1 MLIFL
6 DTEFTGLD
14 QRSPSLIAI
23 GLVTEDSQIFYAEL
37 PRDTYIE
44 AAAPWVRENVL
55 SLLDGDE
62 AVMQPDELRQRLAAW
77 IGGLGAVRIA
87 CDSKDYDF
95 AFLRAILIPWPTN
108 LAPTPLTLQFNV
120 DRGTRFANAIEK
132 AYSTGKLRQHHAL
145 DDAKANRLG
154 WLAAQD

>member
-1 MLIFL
+1 MLIFA

-14 QRSPSLIAI
+14 QHSPSLIAI
-23 GLVTEDSQIFYAEL
+23 GLVTEDKQTFYAEL
-37 PRDTYIE
+37 PQATYINT
-44 AAAPWVRENVL
+44 ASPWVRENVL
-55 SLLDGDE
+55 PLLDAGE

-77 IGGLGAVRIA
+77 LGRLGAVRIA

-95 AFLRAILIPWPTN
+95 AFLRDILTPWPTN

-120 DRGTRFANAIEK
+120 DRGTRFANAVEK
-132 AYSTGKLRQHHAL
+132 AFSTGKLRQHHAL

>member
-1 MLIFL
+1 MIVFA

-14 QRSPSLIAI
+14 QRSPGLISI
-23 GLVTEDSQIFYAEL
+23 GLVTEDRQTFYAEL
-37 PRDTYIE
+37 PPATYID
-44 AAAPWVRENVL
+44 AATPWVHENVL
-55 SLLDGDE
+55 PLLEGGE
-62 AVMQPDELRQRLAAW
+62 AVMQPDELRPRLAAW
-77 IGGLGAVRIA
+77 LGGLGVVRIA

-95 AFLRAILIPWPTN
+95 AFLRAILSSWPTN

-120 DRGTRFANAIEK
+120 DRGTRFARAIEK

-154 WLAAQD
+154 WMAAQD

>member
-23 GLVTEDSQIFYAEL
+23 GLVTEDKQIFYAAL
-37 PRDTYIE
+37 PQATYINT
-44 AAAPWVRENVL
+44 A
-55 SLLDGDE
+55 
-62 AVMQPDELRQRLAAW
+62 
-77 IGGLGAVRIA
+77 
-87 CDSKDYDF
+87 
-95 AFLRAILIPWPTN
+95 
-108 LAPTPLTLQFNV
+108 
-120 DRGTRFANAIEK
+120 RFANAVEK
-132 AYSTGKLRQHHAL
+132 AFSTGKLRQHHAL